1 MYHYEAEATTKTEG
15 DATSFP
21 ESGHDLRL
29 LTMQT
34 TQEGRGTQTSGES
47 IPDMLEVTRGHTT
60 NTTGGNTRDR
70 NVNMTAFF
78 ACEDIL
84 TEDAEEPSFP
94 SPKNQQDVPTNKT
107 FIYKPPSKLNKPY
120 NYIPAVE
127 PPGRTAP

>member
-15 DATSFP
+15 DACSFP

-47 IPDMLEVTRGHTT
+47 VPDMLEVTRGHTT
-60 NTTGGNTRDR
+60 NTTGGLTKDR

-78 ACEDIL
+78 AGDDIL
-84 TEDAEEPSFP
+84 TEDAEDPSFP
-94 SPKNQQDVPTNKT
+94 SPRALKEVPTNKT
-107 FIYKPPSKLNKPY
+107 FIYKPQTKLN
-120 NYIPAVE
+120 
-127 PPGRTAP
+127 